1 MDTAFA
7 NVCFNA
13 GELLCSAHLL
23 MLRDEMHGEVAR
35 LQQDLELKQAARVA
49 ELRSRGEEERL
60 QALEFEAQQRM
71 FAVEQAMVRQ
81 AAKARL
87 REVAAARDA
96 ELDGKQKQVWCGN
109 RGGLMC
115 GMACFIS

>member
-1 MDTAFA
+1 MFA
-7 NVCFNA
+7 PADADEATCR
-13 GELLCSAHLL
+13 AHLL
-23 MLRDEMHGEVAR
+23 MLRNETQAEVAS
-35 LQQDLELKQAARVA
+35 LQQELELKHAARMA

-81 AAKARL
+81 AATARL

-96 ELDGKQKQVWCGN
+96 ELDAKQKQV
-109 RGGLMC
+109 
-115 GMACFIS
+115 